1 MASKKDGD
9 EKKESLFELL
19 KKLFHKS
26 DYKMLLIGETGS
38 GKTSFLNLICNYGQL
53 EKLGRKFDID
63 GFEKLQR
70 FNDPE
75 LEDKEARSM
84 DARQVGQSCMMWQQ
98 TQRAQ
103 LCTKQT

>member
-9 EKKESLFELL
+9 EKKKSLFVLI
-19 KKLFHKS
+19 KKFFRKS

-53 EKLGRKFDID
+53 EKLGCKFDID

-75 LEDKEARSM
+75 LEDKKARHMESKTSGAKSY
-84 DARQVGQSCMMWQQ
+84 DVA
-98 TQRAQ
+98 AD
-103 LCTKQT
+103 LHTKQTWIN